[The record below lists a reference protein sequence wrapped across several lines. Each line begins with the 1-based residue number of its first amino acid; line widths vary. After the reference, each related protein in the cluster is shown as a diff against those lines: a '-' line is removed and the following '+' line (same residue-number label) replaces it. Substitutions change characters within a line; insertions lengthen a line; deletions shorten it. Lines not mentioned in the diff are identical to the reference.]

1 MKKIS
6 IVLLLCSF
14 LFACNS
20 TKKNSSAN
28 PVYDMVYTYSDGNAN
43 KFIVSSASFEYI
55 PVTPAESSSGTYSGG
70 TPVINKPNTA
80 LFQKAADM
88 MQAAQLATSD
98 HADQRQ
104 KGTGQVEIRDG
115 DKISTFY
122 LKMGSASQQQIEA
135 ALAELKTSGS

>member
-6 IVLLLCSF
+6 IACLICSV

-28 PVYDMVYTYSDGNAN
+28 PAYNMVYTYSDGNAN
-43 KFIVSSASFEYI
+43 KYVISSTSFEYI

-70 TPVINKPNTA
+70 SPVKNKPKTD

-88 MQAAQLATSD
+88 IQAAQMATAD

-115 DKISTFY
+115 DKTSTFY
-122 LKMGSASQQQIEA
+122 LKMGSSSQQQIEA
-135 ALAELKTSGS
+135 ALAELKSSGS